1 MEGPVFSYSPII
13 GGWGVKHMRQAV
25 QFGAGKIG
33 RGFLGQLLF
42 EGGCQTTFV
51 DADTLLVDALNARG
65 AYPLRLVSDVETETL
80 RIGSLRAL
88 DARRDGD
95 AVAQAVVQAGLV
107 SVAVGA
113 NALPHVAPALAAG
126 LNARAAAGGGPL
138 DILLCENQWHAA
150 SLMRDLL
157 APHLAPEALEYFE
170 TQVGLVETVI
180 GRMVP
185 MTTDQQRTED
195 PLLIVA
201 EPYKELPIARAMLR
215 GEPPPLPGLIL
226 ADHFEAYEARKLYLH
241 NMSHAALAYLGYQ
254 QGHKFI
260 WQCAADADVLDTCRQ
275 ALAEV
280 IPALAAEYVLSPRDL
295 TAFADDLLG
304 RFANKALGDTV
315 ARVAADPLRKL
326 RPEDRLVG
334 AANLCLKHGIM
345 PTGLAR
351 IIWFAFASAGYADAN
366 PQALTAPRWA
376 LGEEAALAAVAG
388 LPSGSVLSQMVL
400 SHGRKHLWMGLVPP
414 QF

>member
-1 MEGPVFSYSPII
+1 
-13 GGWGVKHMRQAV
+13 MRKAV

-42 EGGCQTTFV
+42 EGGCRTTFV
-51 DADTLLVDALNARG
+51 DADTALVDTLNARG
-65 AYPLRLVSDVETETL
+65 EYPLRLVSDAEIQNL
-80 RIGSLRAL
+80 QIGNLCAL
-88 DARRDGD
+88 DVRRDGD
-95 AVAQAVVQAGLV
+95 AVTQAVVESDLV
-107 SVAVGA
+107 GVAVGA
-113 NALPHVAPALAAG
+113 NVLPHVAPALSAG
-126 LNARAAAGGGPL
+126 LNARAAANCGPL
-138 DILLCENQWHAA
+138 DVLLCENQWHAA
-150 SLMRDLL
+150 TLMRGLL
-157 APHLAPEALEYFE
+157 EPHLAPEAREYFE

-185 MTTDQQRTED
+185 MTTDSQRAED
-195 PLLIVA
+195 PLLVVA

-215 GEPPPLPGLIL
+215 GEPPSLPGLIL
-226 ADHFEAYEARKLYLH
+226 ANNFEAYEARKLYLH
-241 NMSHAALAYLGYQ
+241 NMSHAALAYLGYAS
-254 QGHKFI
+254 GHEFI

-280 IPALAAEYVLSPRDL
+280 IPALGAEYGLPLLDL

-326 RPEDRLVG
+326 RSEDRLVG
-334 AANLCLKHGIM
+334 AANLCLKRGVT
-345 PTGLAR
+345 PTALAK
-351 IIWFAFASAGYADAN
+351 IIWFAFTYEERADVN

-376 LGEEAALAAVAG
+376 LGEEAALAAVTG
-388 LPSGSVLSQMVL
+388 LPSGSALSQMVL
-400 SHGRKHLWMGLVPP
+400 SHDRKHLWMGPVPP